1 MVASY
6 TNGSH
11 TKSGS
16 RGRHAVGRGLCKV
29 YLEEVVE
36 EREVSSRIYILVD
49 IKKIKGSFS
58 KNKIKGSNFKGL
70 YNCRIILKSVISS
83 MLRIFLISMTSM
95 VTRAI
100 KCQTLR
106 VTSHQRSLETL
117 LKKPKR
123 VLKWRS
129 FNHNLVIHKGKIN
142 ISNFF

>member
-1 MVASY
+1 MWWH
-6 TNGSH
+6 H
-11 TKSGS
+11 TPMAATQNQGHE
-16 RGRHAVGRGLCKV
+16 GDMPWGVGCAR

-36 EREVSSRIYILVD
+36 EREVSSRIY

-117 LKKPKR
+117 LQKPKR

-129 FNHNLVIHKGKIN
+129 FNHNLVIYKGKIN

>member
-1 MVASY
+1 MWWH
-6 TNGSH
+6 H
-11 TKSGS
+11 TPMAATQNQGHE
-16 RGRHAVGRGLCKV
+16 GGMPWGVGCAR

-83 MLRIFLISMTSM
+83 MLRIFFISMTSM

-129 FNHNLVIHKGKIN
+129 FNHNLVIYKGKIN